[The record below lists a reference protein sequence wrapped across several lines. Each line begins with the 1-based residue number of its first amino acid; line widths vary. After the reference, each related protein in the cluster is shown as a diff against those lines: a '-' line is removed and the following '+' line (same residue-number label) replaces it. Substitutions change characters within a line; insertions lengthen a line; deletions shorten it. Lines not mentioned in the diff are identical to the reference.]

1 MIIDLIL
8 VLVKG
13 ILEILLLPL
22 TTINIA
28 VDFVGSIPVVVEFLS
43 IVAYV
48 LPWTNILPILILVI
62 SISLLRIGIA
72 LIKFI
77 WHFIPILGN

>member
-28 VDFVGSIPVVVEFLS
+28 VDFVGSIPIVVEFLS

-48 LPWTNILPILILVI
+48 LPWANILPILILVI

-72 LIKFI
+72 LVKLI
-77 WHFIPILGN
+77 WHFIPIIGN